1 MKDYDNNNV
10 YRENKLIEFWGKDN
24 AEELLK
30 IRDKY
35 KLKSGYGLTAKTK

>member
-1 MKDYDNNNV
+1 MKDYDNNNA
-10 YRENKLIEFWGKDN
+10 YRKDELIKFWGKEN

-35 KLKSGYGLTAKTK
+35 KLKSGYGLTTKTK